1 MGRQFA
7 SGPRHSVTRIS
18 TRPRAIRVGAGLST
32 RKSGLAATQY
42 ALDAALAPLSG
53 ALPDLAFLF
62 IAPQFED
69 ELESIFQS
77 ANASLG
83 GGTLLGCVA
92 GGVIGGTREVEDA
105 PAVAAWAA
113 TLPGVT
119 VRPFTLTY
127 SEEDEHGVF
136 DGLEEVPT
144 RAPDSVLV
152 MLADPYT
159 FPAHLLLDHLNE
171 NAPGLPVVGG
181 MASGGIVAGR
191 TRLIADDEVLAEG
204 AVGAI
209 LEGAHGATAVVSQG
223 CRPVGETFAITRA
236 ERNVVF
242 ELGGQPA
249 GKRIEELYAS
259 ATERDQLLMRRGL
272 HVGQAT
278 TELKPELGRG
288 DFVIRN
294 LVGVDRDTGAIAISD
309 MAEVGQTVQFQV
321 RDAESAR
328 EDLRAM
334 LEPERADPVA
344 GALLF
349 SCNGRGQGLFGQ
361 PDHDIAAVK
370 RAFGDVPVAGFFAA
384 GELGPVAGGNSV
396 AGLAAAI
403 LLFRNGAQPKR

>member
-1 MGRQFA
+1 VTARLA
-7 SGPRHSVTRIS
+7 S
-18 TRPRAIRVGAGLST
+18 IRVGAGIST
-32 RKSGLAATQY
+32 RRTGLAAAED
-42 ALDAALAPLSG
+42 ALGAALAPLEG
-53 ALPDLAFLF
+53 AIPDLAFLF
-62 IAPQFED
+62 VAPQFED
-69 ELESIFQS
+69 ELESILES

-92 GGVIGGTREVEDA
+92 GGVIGGGREVEDA
-105 PAVAAWAA
+105 PAVSAWAA
-113 TLPGVT
+113 KLPGVT
-119 VRPFTLTY
+119 VRPFMLTY
-127 SEEDEHGVF
+127 AEEEEHGVF

-144 RAPDSVLV
+144 TAPESVLL

-159 FPAHLLLDHLNE
+159 FPAQLLLEHLNE
-171 NAPGLPVVGG
+171 HAPGLPVVGG
-181 MASGGIVAGR
+181 MASGGIIAGR
-191 TRLIADDEVLAEG
+191 TRLIADDEIVKEG
-204 AVGAI
+204 AIGAI

-249 GKRIEELYAS
+249 LKRVEELYTTAS
-259 ATERDQLLMRRGL
+259 ERDQLLMRRGL

-309 MAEVGQTVQFQV
+309 MVEVGTTVQFQV

-328 EDLRAM
+328 QDLRAVFAH
-334 LEPERADPVA
+334 ERETRPDPVA

-361 PDHDIAAVK
+361 PDHDVGAFR

-384 GELGPVAGGNSV
+384 GEIGPVGGESFLHGFTATV
-396 AGLAAAI
+396 AI
-403 LLFRNGAQPKR
+403 FPP

>member
-1 MGRQFA
+1 MT
-7 SGPRHSVTRIS
+7 TRLA
-18 TRPRAIRVGAGLST
+18 AIRVGAGLST
-32 RKSGLAATQY
+32 RRSGLAATQD
-42 ALDAALAPLSG
+42 ALDAALGPLEG
-53 ALPDLAFLF
+53 AIPDLAFLF
-62 IAPQFED
+62 VAPQFED
-69 ELESIFQS
+69 ELETILES

-92 GGVIGGTREVEDA
+92 GGVIGGSREVEDA
-105 PAVAAWAA
+105 PAVAAWAGV
-113 TLPGVT
+113 LPGVT

-127 SEEDEHGVF
+127 AEEEEHGVF

-144 RAPDSVLV
+144 RASDSVLV

-171 NAPGLPVVGG
+171 HAPGLPIVGG

-191 TRLIADDEVLAEG
+191 TRLIYDDEILAEG

-209 LEGAHGATAVVSQG
+209 LEGAHGATAIVSQG

-249 GKRIEELYAS
+249 VKRIEELYTT

-278 TELKPELGRG
+278 NELKAELGRG

-294 LVGVDRDTGAIAISD
+294 LVGIDQEKGAIAISD
-309 MAEVGQTVQFQV
+309 MAEVGQTIQFQV
-321 RDAESAR
+321 RDADSAR
-328 EDLRAM
+328 EDLRAT
-334 LEPERADPVA
+334 LDTQRDSPVA
-344 GALLF
+344 AALLF
-349 SCNGRGQGLFGQ
+349 SCNGRGLGMFGQ
-361 PDHDIAAVK
+361 PDHDIGAV
-370 RAFGDVPVAGFFAA
+370 RGAFGDIPVAGFFAA
-384 GELGPVAGGNSV
+384 GELGPVGGRNFVHGFTASM
-396 AGLAAAI
+396 
-403 LLFRNGAQPKR
+403 LLFRNSSKAKL

>member
-1 MGRQFA
+1 MA
-7 SGPRHSVTRIS
+7 TR
-18 TRPRAIRVGAGLST
+18 TRRRTNLRVGAGIST
-32 RKSGLAATQY
+32 RRSGLAATED
-42 ALDAALAPLSG
+42 ALGAALAALDG
-53 ALPDLAFLF
+53 AIPDLAFLF
-62 IAPQFED
+62 VAPQFED
-69 ELESIFQS
+69 ELESIVAS

-92 GGVIGGTREVEDA
+92 GGVIGGAREVEDA
-105 PAVAAWAA
+105 PAVSAWAA
-113 TLPGVT
+113 TLPGVR

-127 SEEDEHGVF
+127 AEEEEHGVF

-152 MLADPYT
+152 MLADPFS
-159 FPAHLLLDHLNE
+159 FPAHLLLDHFNE
-171 NAPGLPVVGG
+171 HAPGLPVVGG
-181 MASGGIVAGR
+181 MASGGLVAGR
-191 TRLIADDEVLAEG
+191 TKLLQDDEIVSEG

-209 LEGAHGATAVVSQG
+209 LEGARDASAIVSQG

-236 ERNVVF
+236 ERNIVY
-242 ELGGQPA
+242 ELGGQSA
-249 GKRIEELYAS
+249 VKRIEDLYSGAS
-259 ATERDQLLMRRGL
+259 ERDQVLMRQGL

-294 LVGVDRDTGAIAISD
+294 LVGIDRDNGSIAISD

-334 LEPERADPVA
+334 LEPERLDPVA

-349 SCNGRGQGLFGQ
+349 SCTGRGQGLFGQ
-361 PDHDIAAVK
+361 PDHDVAAVR
-370 RAFGDVPVAGFFAA
+370 RAFGEIPVAGFFAA
-384 GELGPVAGGNSV
+384 GELGPVAGRNFVHGFTAS
-396 AGLAAAI
+396 I
-403 LLFRNGAQPKR
+403 LLFRNAARSKL

>member
-1 MGRQFA
+1 MT
-7 SGPRHSVTRIS
+7 TRL
-18 TRPRAIRVGAGLST
+18 ANLRVGAGIST
-32 RKSGLAATQY
+32 RRSGLAATED
-42 ALDAALAPLSG
+42 ALGAALAPLDG
-53 ALPDLAFLF
+53 AIPDLAFLF
-62 IAPQFED
+62 VAPQFED
-69 ELESIFQS
+69 ELESIIES

-92 GGVIGGTREVEDA
+92 GGVIGGAREVEDA
-105 PAVAAWAA
+105 PAVSAWAA
-113 TLPGVT
+113 TLPGVR

-127 SEEDEHGVF
+127 AEEEEHGVF

-171 NAPGLPVVGG
+171 HAPGLPVVGG

-191 TRLIADDEVLAEG
+191 TRLIADDEIITEG
-204 AVGAI
+204 AIGAI

-249 GKRIEELYAS
+249 IKRIEELYTSAS
-259 ATERDQLLMRRGL
+259 ERDQLLMRRGL
-272 HVGQAT
+272 HVGQAAS
-278 TELKPELGRG
+278 ELKAELSRG

-294 LVGVDRDTGAIAISD
+294 LVDVDRDNGSIAISD
-309 MAEVGQTVQFQV
+309 MAEIGQTIQFQV

-328 EDLRAM
+328 EDLVRI
-334 LEPERADPVA
+334 LEIERLDPVA

-349 SCNGRGQGLFGQ
+349 SCNGRGKGLFGK
-361 PDHDIAAVK
+361 PDHDVTALRSAL
-370 RAFGDVPVAGFFAA
+370 GDIPVAGFFAA
-384 GELGPVAGGNSV
+384 GELGPVGGRNFVHGFTASM
-396 AGLAAAI
+396 
-403 LLFRNGAQPKR
+403 LLFRRVTAT

>member
-1 MGRQFA
+1 MT
-7 SGPRHSVTRIS
+7 TR
-18 TRPRAIRVGAGLST
+18 TRRRTNLRVGAGIST
-32 RKSGLAATQY
+32 RRSGLAAAED
-42 ALDAALAPLSG
+42 ALGAALAPLDG
-53 ALPDLAFLF
+53 AIPDLAFLF
-62 IAPQFED
+62 VAPQFED
-69 ELESIFQS
+69 ELESIIES

-92 GGVIGGTREVEDA
+92 GGVIGGAREVEDA
-105 PAVAAWAA
+105 PAVSAWAA
-113 TLPGVT
+113 TLPGVR

-127 SEEDEHGVF
+127 AEEEEHGVF

-159 FPAHLLLDHLNE
+159 FTAHLLLDHLNDH
-171 NAPGLPVVGG
+171 APGLP
-181 MASGGIVAGR
+181 
-191 TRLIADDEVLAEG
+191 
-204 AVGAI
+204 
-209 LEGAHGATAVVSQG
+209 VVSQG

-249 GKRIEELYAS
+249 LKRVEELYTTAS
-259 ATERDQLLMRRGL
+259 ERDQLLMRRGL

-334 LEPERADPVA
+334 LEPERAEPVA

-361 PDHDIAAVK
+361 PDHDIGAVK

-384 GELGPVAGGNSV
+384 GELGPVAGRNFVHGFTAS
-396 AGLAAAI
+396 I
-403 LLFRNGAQPKR
+403 LLFRNAARSKL

>member
-1 MGRQFA
+1 MTTRLA
-7 SGPRHSVTRIS
+7 S
-18 TRPRAIRVGAGLST
+18 IRVGAGIST
-32 RKSGLAATQY
+32 RRSGIAAAED
-42 ALDAALAPLSG
+42 ALGAALAPLNG
-53 ALPDLAFLF
+53 AIPDLAFLF
-62 IAPQFED
+62 VAPQFED
-69 ELESIFQS
+69 ELESIVES

-83 GGTLLGCVA
+83 GGALLGCVA
-92 GGVIGGTREVEDA
+92 GGVIGADREVEDA
-105 PAVAAWAA
+105 PAVSAWAA

-127 SEEDEHGVF
+127 LEEEEHGVF

-144 RAPDSVLV
+144 RTPESVLV

-159 FPAHLLLDHLNE
+159 FPAHLLLEHLNE
-171 NAPGLPVVGG
+171 HAPGLPVVGG

-191 TRLIADDEVLAEG
+191 TRLIADDEILREG
-204 AVGAI
+204 AIGAI
-209 LEGAHGATAVVSQG
+209 LEGAHGATTVVSQG

-249 GKRIEELYAS
+249 LKRVEELYTT

-334 LEPERADPVA
+334 LEPERLDPVA

-361 PDHDIAAVK
+361 PDHDVGAVH
-370 RAFGDVPVAGFFAA
+370 RAFGDIPVAGFFAA
-384 GELGPVAGGNSV
+384 GELGPVAGRNFVHGFTAS
-396 AGLAAAI
+396 I
-403 LLFRNGAQPKR
+403 LLFRNGVGAKL

>member
-1 MGRQFA
+1 MTTTLA
-7 SGPRHSVTRIS
+7 
-18 TRPRAIRVGAGLST
+18 AMRVGAGIST
-32 RKSGLAATQY
+32 RRSGLAATED
-42 ALDAALAPLSG
+42 ALGAALAPLQG
-53 ALPDLAFLF
+53 AIPDLAFLF
-62 IAPQFED
+62 VAPQFED
-69 ELESIFQS
+69 ELESIVES

-83 GGTLLGCVA
+83 GGLLLGCVA
-92 GGVIGGTREVEDA
+92 GGVIGGAREVEDA
-105 PAVAAWAA
+105 PAVSAWAA

-127 SEEDEHGVF
+127 AEEEEHGVF
-136 DGLEEVPT
+136 DGLEAVPT
-144 RAPDSVLV
+144 REPDSVIV

-171 NAPGLPVVGG
+171 HAPRVPVVGG

-191 TRLIADDEVLAEG
+191 TRLIADEEILADG

-209 LEGAHGATAVVSQG
+209 LEGARGVTAVVSQG
-223 CRPVGETFAITRA
+223 CRPVGETLAITRA
-236 ERNVVF
+236 ERNIVY

-249 GKRIEELYAS
+249 LKRVEELYAT

-328 EDLRAM
+328 EDLRVT
-334 LEPERADPVA
+334 LDHERASPVA

-349 SCNGRGQGLFGQ
+349 SCNGRGQGMFGQ
-361 PDHDIAAVK
+361 PDHDIGAVH
-370 RAFGDVPVAGFFAA
+370 RAFGDIPVAGFFAA
-384 GELGPVAGGNSV
+384 GELGPVAGRNFVHGFTAS
-396 AGLAAAI
+396 L
-403 LLFRNGAQPKR
+403 LLFRNGSAPKL

>member
-1 MGRQFA
+1 MT
-7 SGPRHSVTRIS
+7 TRLA
-18 TRPRAIRVGAGLST
+18 TLRVGAGIST
-32 RKSGLAATQY
+32 RRSGLAATED
-42 ALDAALAPLSG
+42 ALGAAVAPLEG
-53 ALPDLAFLF
+53 AITDLAFPF
-62 IAPQFED
+62 VAPQFED
-69 ELESIFQS
+69 ELETILES

-92 GGVIGGTREVEDA
+92 GGVIGGDGEVEDA
-105 PAVAAWAA
+105 PAVAAWAGI
-113 TLPGVT
+113 LPGVT

-127 SEEDEHGVF
+127 SEEEEHGVF

-171 NAPGLPVVGG
+171 HAPGLPVVGG

-191 TRLIADDEVLAEG
+191 TRLIQDDEILTEG
-204 AVGAI
+204 AIGAI

-223 CRPVGETFAITRA
+223 RRPVGEPFAITQA
-236 ERNVVF
+236 QRNVAF
-242 ELGGQPA
+242 QLGGQPA
-249 GKRIEELYAS
+249 LKRVEELYTT

-294 LVGVDRDTGAIAISD
+294 LVGVDRDTGAIAISA

-328 EDLRAM
+328 EDLREM
-334 LEPERADPVA
+334 LSHERAGPVA

-349 SCNGRGQGLFGQ
+349 SCNGRGQGLLGH
-361 PDHDIAAVK
+361 PDH
-370 RAFGDVPVAGFFAA
+370 
-384 GELGPVAGGNSV
+384 ELGPG
-396 AGLAAAI
+396 
-403 LLFRNGAQPKR
+403 